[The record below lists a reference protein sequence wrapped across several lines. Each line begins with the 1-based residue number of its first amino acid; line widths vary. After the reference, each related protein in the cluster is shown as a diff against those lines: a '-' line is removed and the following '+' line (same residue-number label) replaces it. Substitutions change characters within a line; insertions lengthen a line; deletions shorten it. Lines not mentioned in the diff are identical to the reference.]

1 LPYRPD
7 SKENTLS
14 AVPQNPKPIG
24 MRALLGWGILGQLV
38 YVASQF
44 VTLLALTR
52 FASVEEVG
60 IFGLAS
66 AVVIPIFFFFD
77 LGIRINVAASA
88 KSAYSF
94 QDFRILL
101 LVSAFVGWCL
111 VLLVGVIAVSGS
123 TRTILLVLGAT
134 KFAESLSE
142 LCYGVFQRFDRM
154 GLVAASLILRS
165 VGGTIIFVSLL
176 TTGAAV
182 EQAFLAQL
190 VVWSA
195 VAVLVDHAMARKLWR
210 ARGGHEGLDLGRIV
224 HLARSSVFLAL
235 NGLLSALQGNTPRYV
250 IVWVLDVVA
259 LGQFTVVAYA
269 MQAISTVTMAAM
281 QSLTS
286 RFARFIEERQ
296 RHALWRALRK
306 ILGALAVFAVCS
318 VGAGFLLG
326 DWLVRAVFGPDYANL
341 GGLLAIC
348 VLAASLRAVVL
359 TLQMCLLAG
368 RHFGQTLVIRTGS
381 ALVMLLACLFGGM
394 LWGLNG
400 IAWGMCAAL
409 LLHVSALAVAVR
421 PLGLPQDDGTRR

>member
-1 LPYRPD
+1 M
-7 SKENTLS
+7 
-14 AVPQNPKPIG
+14 PQNPKPVG
-24 MRALLGWGILGQLV
+24 MRTLLGWGILGQLT

-52 FASVEEVG
+52 FATVEEVG

-94 QDFRILL
+94 QDFRTLL

-111 VLLVGVIAVSGS
+111 VLLIGFVAVSGS
-123 TRTILLVLGAT
+123 TRMILLILGAT

-154 GLVAASLILRS
+154 RFVAASLILRS
-165 VGGTIIFVSLL
+165 VGGTILFVVLL
-176 TTGAAV
+176 ASGVAV
-182 EQAFLAQL
+182 EKAFLAQF

-195 VAVLVDHAMARKLWR
+195 VAVLFDHSLARKLWR
-210 ARGGHEGLDLGRIV
+210 EQNGEEGLDLARIV
-224 HLARSSVFLAL
+224 RLARSSVFLAL
-235 NGLLSALQGNTPRYV
+235 YGLLSALNGNTPRYAV
-250 IVWVLDVVA
+250 VWLLDVIA
-259 LGQFTVVAYA
+259 LGQFTVIGYA

-286 RFARFIEERQ
+286 RFNRFIEERQ
-296 RHALWRALRK
+296 RRALWRTLWKIFAALS
-306 ILGALAVFAVCS
+306 VFAVCA
-318 VGAGFLLG
+318 VGLSLLLG
-326 DWLVRAVFGPDYANL
+326 DWLVRAAFGPDYADL
-341 GGLLAIC
+341 GGLLALC
-348 VLAASLRAVVL
+348 VLAASLHSAVL

-368 RHFGQTLVIRTGS
+368 RHFGKILVIRIGS
-381 ALVMLLACLFGGM
+381 ALTMLVACLAGGT

-400 IAWGMCAAL
+400 IALGMCAAFV
-409 LLHVSALAVAVR
+409 LHIAVLAFAVC
-421 PLGLPQDDGTRR
+421 PLGSRQEDGTHR